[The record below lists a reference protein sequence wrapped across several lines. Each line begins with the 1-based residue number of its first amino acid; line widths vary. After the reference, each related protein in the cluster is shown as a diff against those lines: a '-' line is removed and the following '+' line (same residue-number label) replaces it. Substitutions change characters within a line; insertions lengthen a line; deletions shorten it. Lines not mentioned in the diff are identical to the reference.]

1 MERPGKPRHRREG
14 RRLSER
20 EVSESNLRTIE
31 RCLDFARHDT
41 GNGRREPALCLRR
54 VVVKLARM
62 TRALTGMTSL
72 DYYGIEELL
81 TEEERAAR
89 DGARRFVQ
97 EEVVR
102 EIVPFHR
109 AGKFPDHLIPRMGA
123 LGFYAPYLK
132 GNGCAGLSYT
142 AYGLIMQ
149 ELERADSG
157 LRSLASVQGPLV
169 IHAIH
174 SFATPEQQVRWLPG
188 LVSGKLIGCF
198 ALTEHGHGSDPGG
211 METSAKREGDHYIL
225 NGSKCWIGNASI
237 ADIKVVWA
245 KDGDGRVG
253 GFVVEKDAPGFRAH
267 DIEGKFSLR
276 MSRTSECWFEN
287 CRIPGENRL
296 PKASGLGAP
305 LSCLS
310 HARAGIAWGVIGAAI
325 DCYETALA
333 YAKSREQF
341 GRPIAGFQLV
351 QQKLVWMAQEITKAQ
366 LLALRL
372 TRMMEVG
379 SARPAQISL
388 AKRNNVWMALECARK
403 GRDILG
409 AAGITDRYPV
419 IRHLMN
425 LETVSTYEGTHD
437 IHTLVVGRDIT
448 GINAF
453 GG

>member
-1 MERPGKPRHRREG
+1 
-14 RRLSER
+14 
-20 EVSESNLRTIE
+20 
-31 RCLDFARHDT
+31 
-41 GNGRREPALCLRR
+41 

-62 TRALTGMTSL
+62 TDETASL
-72 DYYGIEELL
+72 DYYGTEELL

-89 DGARRFVQ
+89 DRARRFVQ
-97 EEVVR
+97 QEVLS
-102 EIVPFHR
+102 EIVPYHR
-109 AGKFPDHLIPRMGA
+109 AGKFPEQLIPRMGT

-132 GNGCAGLSYT
+132 GHNSPGLSYT

-157 LRSLASVQGPLV
+157 LRSLASVQGALA
-169 IHAIH
+169 IQAIH
-174 SFATPEQQVRWLPG
+174 SFGSPEQHTRWLPG
-188 LVSGKLIGCF
+188 LMSGKLIGCF
-198 ALTEHGHGSDPGG
+198 ALTEHGHGSDPGS
-211 METSAKREGDHYIL
+211 METRARREGDHYIL

-245 KDGDGRVG
+245 KDDDGRVG
-253 GFVVEKDAPGFRAH
+253 GFIVEKEAPGFRAQ

-287 CRIPGENRL
+287 CRIPAENRL

-310 HARAGIAWGVIGAAI
+310 HARTGIACGVIGAAI

-372 TRMMEVG
+372 TRMIEAGTVR
-379 SARPAQISL
+379 AAQISL

-403 GRDILG
+403 ARDILG
-409 AAGITDRYPV
+409 AAGITDSYSV
-419 IRHLMN
+419 IRHVMN

-437 IHTLVVGRDIT
+437 IHTLVIGRDIT